1 MMMQFINATLC
12 GVHNVIKW
20 TKHSTNFASYHS
32 HSFGSSQNKPNQN
45 RTEQQQQQRKK
56 SNNQQIVQNVSVYRA
71 CSQTANTELDKMN
84 GIGKFIS
91 NLQVPQKCIYTHT
104 PYGEAL
110 TY

>member
-32 HSFGSSQNKPNQN
+32 HSFGSSQTKPNQN

-56 SNNQQIVQNVSVYRA
+56 SNNQQILY
-71 CSQTANTELDKMN
+71 KMCLRIVRVVKQRTLN
-84 GIGKFIS
+84 WTK
-91 NLQVPQKCIYTHT
+91 
-104 PYGEAL
+104 
-110 TY
+110 

>member
-32 HSFGSSQNKPNQN
+32 HSFGSSQTKPKQNK
-45 RTEQQQQQRKK
+45 TTTTAAKKKQQPT
-56 SNNQQIVQNVSVYRA
+56 NIVQNVSAYRA

-104 PYGEAL
+104 L
-110 TY
+110 HMVKR